1 MQRLVNTADESELP
15 SQAVTVFA
23 WSSKKH
29 MVLQYPDGPI
39 KRGTKEHFS
48 VMKTVRSH
56 WGKKSQ
62 GRLFQRDDPAE

>member
-1 MQRLVNTADESELP
+1 MFSVLELERRDNSRTP
-15 SQAVTVFA
+15 AL
-23 WSSKKH
+23 K
-29 MVLQYPDGPI
+29 VLQYPDGPI

-62 GRLFQRDDPAE
+62 GRLLQIDDPAE